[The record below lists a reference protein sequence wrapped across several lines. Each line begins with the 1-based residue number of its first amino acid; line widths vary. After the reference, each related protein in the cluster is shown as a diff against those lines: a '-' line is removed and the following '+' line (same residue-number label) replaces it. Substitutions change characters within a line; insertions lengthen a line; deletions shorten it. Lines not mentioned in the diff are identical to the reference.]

1 MAAESPYSS
10 IDAFSVF
17 RKCRNSKCRISVLF
31 KKGNENFEVLNNI
44 LLYYYKYID
53 GWIDIVNT
61 SYVFSIS
68 NIYIGFPVATDSY
81 FHSLNVLPLFGYS

>member
-53 GWIDIVNT
+53 GWIGIVNT

-68 NIYIGFPVATDSY
+68 NIYIGFPVATDSTEM
-81 FHSLNVLPLFGYS
+81 FCRSSVIAD